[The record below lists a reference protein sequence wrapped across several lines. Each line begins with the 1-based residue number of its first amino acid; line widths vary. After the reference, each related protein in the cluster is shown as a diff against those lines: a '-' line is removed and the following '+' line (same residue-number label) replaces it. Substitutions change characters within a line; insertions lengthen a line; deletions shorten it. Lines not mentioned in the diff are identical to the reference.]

1 MGRCTNL
8 ERSLNHFRTPTRKQ
22 QETLAEMLK
31 PVENNKT
38 KQKYKKYNR
47 TTTPN
52 SKYTS
57 IGGGE
62 GGDKWA
68 HEGHAKA

>member
-1 MGRCTNL
+1 
-8 ERSLNHFRTPTRKQ
+8 
-22 QETLAEMLK
+22 MLK